1 MPAPLAMRTCL
12 PTLRAATVCCAECLS
27 GDHGHRPT
35 AHAWTANS
43 GAMTPVLPRPGRQRK
58 TILMPGSVC
67 VVNPVDGCSVGPW
80 DRTTFS
86 MK

>member
-43 GAMTPVLPRPGRQRK
+43 GGNDPGTPRV
-58 TILMPGSVC
+58 
-67 VVNPVDGCSVGPW
+67 PVDNVKQFSCLDLSVW
-80 DRTTFS
+80 
-86 MK
+86 